1 MGSAP
6 MAYALWSNH
15 LHHNPS
21 HAKWF
26 NRDRFVLSAGHGSAL
41 LYSLL
46 HLSGYK
52 VSIEDLKQF
61 RKLNSLTPGHP
72 EYGHTDGVEATTGP
86 LGQGLAMAVGM
97 AMAEAHLAAKFNQTG
112 YPVIDHH
119 TYALV
124 GDGCMMEGISYEAMS
139 MAGHMKLGKLIV
151 LYDSNDISLDGDL
164 NLSFGENVQ
173 KRAESAHW
181 QYLRVEDGNDIS
193 QISKAIE
200 AAKQNEEQPTII
212 EIRTIIGYGSPKVAG
227 THKAHGSPLGKEE
240 AKATKAAYGWEYAE
254 DFTVPE
260 EVKAHFEQLKHKGE
274 AKEEEWN
281 RLFEAYKKNHP
292 ILGSELERAIDG
304 TVLLEAADILTFDTS
319 KAVST
324 RVASG
329 EAINHFVKRVPAI
342 FGGSAD
348 LSHSTMTDINGEQNF
363 AVGSYSGRNI
373 YFGVR
378 EHAMGAAG
386 NGLALHGGIKPFV
399 STFFVFSD
407 YLRPAIRLAALQK
420 LPVIYVFT
428 HDSIAVGED
437 GPTHEPVEH
446 LAALRTIPGLTV
458 IRPSD
463 ANETASAWAYAL
475 QQKAGPVALV
485 LSRQNLPIYEATK
498 ANIDGLAHG
507 AYILLE
513 TNDQPDVILIGTGS
527 EVSLAVN
534 AKAEL
539 ERDNVS
545 VRVVAMPSRELFDR
559 QSDAYQESVLPAAV
573 SKRLAIEA
581 GISLGWE
588 RYTGSQGKV
597 LSIDSFG
604 ASGSGNEVME
614 YFGFSVKNVV
624 QLAKDLLST
633 NNNGDINKAYKIGV
647 LSGVTTNPS
656 LVAKEGVKFE
666 DRIAEILQ
674 AVPKVE
680 SVSAEV
686 TPDAITAEEMIA
698 QANELIKIN
707 NHDKNITIKLPMT
720 LAGLEAC
727 RYLTEKGVKTN
738 VTLIFTVNQAL
749 LAARAGATYVSPFLG
764 RLDDISED
772 GVQLIVKIAEL
783 FRTHNLDA
791 QIIAASVRHPDHVT
805 RVAMAGAHIATI
817 PFSVIEQISKHPL
830 TDQGMEKFAAD
841 WHKAPKN

>member
-1 MGSAP
+1 MPITQTVDQLAIDTIRTLSIDAINSANSGHPGLPMGAAP
-6 MAYALWSNH
+6 MAYALWSKH
-15 LHHNPS
+15 LNHNPS

-52 VSIEDLKQF
+52 VSVEDLQQF

-72 EYGHTDGVEATTGP
+72 EFGHTDGVDATTGP
-86 LGQGLAMAVGM
+86 LGQGIAMAVGM
-97 AMAEAHLAAKFNQTG
+97 AMAEAHLASKFNREG
-112 YPVIDHH
+112 YPIMDHY
-119 TYALV
+119 TYSLV
-124 GDGCMMEGISYEAMS
+124 GDGCLMEGISYEAMS

-164 NLSFGENVQ
+164 NLSFGENMQ

-181 QYLRVEDGNDIS
+181 QYLRVEDGNDIE
-193 QISKAIE
+193 QITKAIE
-200 AAKQNEEQPTII
+200 AAKQNESQPTII

-227 THKAHGSPLGKEE
+227 THKAHGNPLGKEE
-240 AKATKAAYGWEYAE
+240 AKATKTAYGWQYEE
-254 DFTVPE
+254 EFTVPE
-260 EVKAHFEQLKHKGE
+260 DVKAHFDQLKHKGE
-274 AKEEEWN
+274 AKEKEWN
-281 RLFEAYKKNHP
+281 HLLEAYIKNYP
-292 ILGSELERAIDG
+292 LLGKELEQAIDG
-304 TVLLEAADILTFDTS
+304 TVLFEAADILTFDTS
-319 KAVST
+319 KTVST

-348 LSHSTMTDINGEQNF
+348 LSHSTMTDINGEQKF
-363 AVGSYSGRNI
+363 AVESYSGRNI

-428 HDSIAVGED
+428 HDSVAVGED

-475 QQKAGPVALV
+475 QQKEGPVALV

-498 ANIDGLAHG
+498 ANIEGLSKG
-507 AYILLE
+507 AYILME
-513 TNDQPDVILIGTGS
+513 TNSQPDVILIGTGS
-527 EVSLAVN
+527 EVSLAVS

-539 ERDNVS
+539 ERDNLS

-559 QSDAYQESVLPAAV
+559 QSEAYKQSVLPV
-573 SKRLAIEA
+573 SVTKRLAIEA

-588 RYTGSQGKV
+588 RYTGLSGKV
-597 LSIDSFG
+597 LSIDTFG
-604 ASGSGNEVME
+604 ASGSGSEVME
-614 YFGFSVKNVV
+614 YFGFSVNNVV
-624 QLAKDLLST
+624 RLTKELLS
-633 NNNGDINKAYKIGV
+633 N
-647 LSGVTTNPS
+647 
-656 LVAKEGVKFE
+656 
-666 DRIAEILQ
+666 
-674 AVPKVE
+674 
-680 SVSAEV
+680 
-686 TPDAITAEEMIA
+686 
-698 QANELIKIN
+698 
-707 NHDKNITIKLPMT
+707 
-720 LAGLEAC
+720 
-727 RYLTEKGVKTN
+727 
-738 VTLIFTVNQAL
+738 
-749 LAARAGATYVSPFLG
+749 
-764 RLDDISED
+764 
-772 GVQLIVKIAEL
+772 
-783 FRTHNLDA
+783 
-791 QIIAASVRHPDHVT
+791 
-805 RVAMAGAHIATI
+805 
-817 PFSVIEQISKHPL
+817 
-830 TDQGMEKFAAD
+830 
-841 WHKAPKN
+841 